1 MEEIGS
7 TSYQYVSEEKVPELL
22 ICGICT
28 CPYVKPLRTPCNHY
42 FCSSCITHF
51 YQYSPNN
58 KLLLNNNNNNN
69 NNNDNNNENKKEET
83 NVKNCPTCRKEISFS
98 SIVEETHPL
107 ILQQLNSLQ
116 IYCTKKENGC
126 EWKGPRSN
134 LQDHFQLS
142 CSAYT
147 CKNKSKG
154 CKWKGL
160 VKNREVHLVKEC
172 EFVKVFCKHRKTLKC
187 EFSTERK
194 FISSHE
200 LNCQKYLDHK
210 KRMEKKMEDEKDKGR
225 KKMEEI
231 QKKLNERKEEV
242 LSNRAIR
249 LNVSGTLFT
258 SSLKTLCADQ
268 SSLLYSIYF
277 HQLHN
282 TNKYSSITK
291 NISINTSDIVNN
303 NINNYGSKGVIQ
315 EEEEIF
321 LDCDAKSFSHILFW
335 LRSGELPMDLKE
347 KEIQCIR
354 ITSSYL
360 NLTSLLSYLP
370 SYFPS
375 LPSSQSQKFME
386 ISSKLSKNQNTSS
399 SLSFSPSLV
408 IPDQFYNLLSDMD
421 DKENTNENIY
431 SNNYQNQANKK
442 RKFEKFEEIHQEDAQ
457 NENQHIKL
465 TSDQLVSISKSVK
478 KNSKSKVDMKRR
490 DFSKEKAVA
499 IQLTNALFNESLF
512 KDCSLANCNFTSSD
526 FNKSNFENAILH
538 SSNFMNCNLSDCN
551 FQNANLSNTNLSHAN
566 FSNSNL
572 QGVNLKNANLT
583 YTDLSNSDLSN
594 ANLEGT
600 ILDNTQISKKLSR
613 SILPNVAIGKL
624 RNEWN
629 NGDLS
634 FTNLSGFD
642 FSGVNLSGCNLSNCD
657 LTRTN
662 FSNANLS
669 NCDFSNS
676 NLSGANLSY
685 SILFNAKLKTAK
697 LGSTN
702 LSHIDFSHFDLS
714 SMNLSFCDFSSS
726 NLTSADFSES
736 NLSAVKFNAANI
748 TDTNFS
754 NYAGALARTKALG
767 VPRNVSNHCRS
778 CISPYT
784 KNLKI
789 PSTGVIIDCSS
800 SNCMGIHSFT
810 SYCEDCWK
818 RNN

>member
-51 YQYSPNN
+51 FQYSPP
-58 KLLLNNNNNNN
+58 NNNNKNNKG
-69 NNNDNNNENKKEET
+69 EKK
-83 NVKNCPTCRKEISFS
+83 KICPTCRKEISFS

-142 CSAYT
+142 CSSLE
-147 CKNKSKG
+147 CENNEKG
-154 CKWKGL
+154 CKWKGAL
-160 VKNREVHLVKEC
+160 KNREVHLVKEC

-200 LNCQKYLDHK
+200 LNCQKYLEHQK
-210 KRMEKKMEDEKDKGR
+210 QIQKKMEDEKRKQQEMKER

-231 QKKLNERKEEV
+231 QKKLQERKEEV
-242 LSNRAIR
+242 LSYRGIR

-258 SSLKTLCADQ
+258 TSLKTLCADQ
-268 SSLLYSIYF
+268 SSLLYSIYIDY
-277 HQLHN
+277 N
-282 TNKYSSITK
+282 VNKDNK
-291 NISINTSDIVNN
+291 R
-303 NINNYGSKGVIQ
+303 GEG
-315 EEEEIF
+315 EEEIF

-408 IPDQFYNLLSDMD
+408 IPDQFYNLLSTHMN
-421 DKENTNENIY
+421 DKENEV
-431 SNNYQNQANKK
+431 ANKPQNNNPKK
-442 RKFEKFEEIHQEDAQ
+442 RNPEEFEELSDNLITNLNKDNSIEI
-457 NENQHIKL
+457 NRMKL
-465 TSDQLVSISKSVK
+465 TSNQLKSLSQKKKRSKL
-478 KNSKSKVDMKRR
+478 DLKRR
-490 DFSKEKAVA
+490 DFSREKAVGL
-499 IQLTNALFNESLF
+499 QLTNALFDESLF

-551 FQNANLSNTNLSHAN
+551 FQNANLSNSNLSYAN

-572 QGVNLKNANLT
+572 QGVNLKDTILT

-594 ANLEGT
+594 ANLQGA
-600 ILDNTQISKKLSR
+600 ILDNTVISKKLSR
-613 SILPNVAIGKL
+613 SILPKVAIGKL

-634 FTNLSGFD
+634 FTNLSYFD

-657 LTRTN
+657 LSSTN

-676 NLSGANLSY
+676 NLKRAKLSY
-685 SILFNAKLKTAK
+685 SILLNAKLKTAK
-697 LGSTN
+697 FFNTY
-702 LSHIDFSHFDLS
+702 LSNIDFSHFDLS
-714 SMNLSFCDFSSS
+714 SMDFEGCDFSGS

-736 NLSAVKFNAANI
+736 NLTGVRINAANI
-748 TDTNFS
+748 TGTNFS
-754 NYAGALARTKALG
+754 NYFGCLKDAKAIG
-767 VPRNVSNHCRS
+767 VPLDLSNLCKG
-778 CISPYT
+778 CIKKQLNNPATGLLITTHYST
-784 KNLKI
+784 KVNTFECYCGGCLKK
-789 PSTGVIIDCSS
+789 
-800 SNCMGIHSFT
+800 F
-810 SYCEDCWK
+810 
-818 RNN
+818 